1 MIEYDYEKQF
11 KEALDKLTDNNLKKK
26 LVAIKKL
33 VVERLNLENEFK
45 KEKLRWLRMKW
56 VGMDA
61 NLLYLSKHLPFRKK
75 KRII

>member
-45 KEKLRWLRMKW
+45 KEL
-56 VGMDA
+56 
-61 NLLYLSKHLPFRKK
+61 NEYFQE
-75 KRII
+75 